1 MITGNIKDAKRY
13 YPVVEGFR
21 EAFEILAS
29 LTPDVPCGVVTERD
43 GFRISVMENV
53 RADLDKNGNP
63 RVFEAHRNYL
73 DIHFVISGEEGM
85 GYADISKLTVT
96 KEYDESGDYLLLSG
110 DYDKLILKP
119 GDFCITFPEDAHIPA
134 MTAGGEG
141 LKKAVVKIRL

>member
-13 YPVVEGFR
+13 YSVAEGFR
-21 EAFEILAS
+21 EAFEMLAS
-29 LTPDVPCGVVTERD
+29 LTPETPSGVVTERD
-43 GFRISVMENV
+43 GFRISVMEPV
-53 RADLDKNGNP
+53 RSDFDKNGNP

-85 GYADISKLTVT
+85 GYSDISKLSVT
-96 KEYDESGDYLLLSG
+96 KEYDEGGDYLLLSG

-119 GDFCITFPEDAHIPA
+119 GDFCITFPEDAHIPV
-134 MTAGGEG
+134 MTAGGAG